1 MTPKGLNSDLSGV
14 EPTDRKNIFFQKLK
28 QSADDESRGDI
39 SRELLLF
46 LCTLYELRHLGQTA
60 SRLSISIPKASRMLA
75 EARRIFG
82 DPLFRRFGRGLAPT
96 ARVSVIVEQ
105 ARRVLEDMRL
115 LFEEPE
121 FDPALLTRV
130 FRIACL
136 DNAYPIMV
144 EPMLGHLLAGAPR
157 VGVAMMRHDDQTFTR
172 MRAGEVDFGIFPP
185 DQLPEDFEFMPLL
198 KTPYVHV
205 VRPGHPLEAVLEMDG
220 VCPKHEIFRYRRIQI
235 VVHPDHDNPV
245 EGIPGPAPI
254 PLNAGQTVLLDAA
267 TGRSRAP
274 HARQRRR
281 AGPPLAHGEGVLA
294 GDKPLTVLGRAEGVP
309 GLEPALIWHR
319 PSPPIQRG
327 SGCEA
332 SSPCT
337 LRGGATVVPDE

>member
-1 MTPKGLNSDLSGV
+1 MSGV

-254 PLNAGQTVLLDAA
+254 PLNAGQTVLWTQYWLGAVRLMHASDAV
-267 TGRSRAP
+267 
-274 HARQRRR
+274 
-281 AGPPLAHGEGVLA
+281 LALPWRTAKVLA

-309 GLEPALIWHR
+309 WLEPALIWHR
-319 PSPPIQRG
+319 RVSADPALQWVRSLF
-327 SGCEA
+327 A
-332 SSPCT
+332 VYV
-337 LRGGATVVPDE
+337 RGGATVVPDEVTTGRLG